1 MRSVRV
7 IKVGET
13 DGRPWARG
21 VTDFEAQEQLAA
33 MQVANSSGAKAPQ
46 AAFGLIN
53 GLPDAAVAKLVPG
66 DVVTAT
72 TITVTSSADSYT
84 DETGTKVPT
93 VRSRIM
99 LAGKASKTAAPVATV
114 DW

>member
-1 MRSVRV
+1 MRTIRV

-21 VTDFEAQEQLAA
+21 VTDFEAAENLAA
-33 MQVANSSGAKAPQ
+33 MQLASNTGAKAPQ

-66 DVVTAT
+66 DVITAT
-72 TITVTSSADSYT
+72 TVSVTSSRDSYT

-93 VRSRIM
+93 VHCRIM
-99 LAGKASKTAAPVATV
+99 LAGKASRTAAPVAEC